1 MVTDYDESL
10 GYDADH
16 EPDFI
21 VWVCGDCYVAHHYG
35 ARCVTR
41 EATDREVDDYLS
53 GYAAVATA
61 HLGKTF
67 RETPEGLE
75 VTEWFSGDSDA
86 RCCGGEPLA
95 ELPDVC
101 FAVRRPVRVH
111 GHGPESRNNDGHPV
125 HWFDFTCSNH
135 DVDEPEDTC
144 PHCERSGHESGID
157 EFSSSPCHGCGSH
170 LGGARYRL
178 AGFIRKEATT

>member
-1 MVTDYDESL
+1 MI
-10 GYDADH
+10 

-21 VWVCGDCYVAHHYG
+21 VWVCGDCYAAHHFG
-35 ARCVTR
+35 VTCVTR

-53 GYAAVATA
+53 GYAAVASA

-75 VTEWFSGDSDA
+75 VTEWFPGDSDA
-86 RCCGGEPLA
+86 RCRGGEPLA
-95 ELPDVC
+95 KLPDVY
-101 FAVRRPVRVH
+101 
-111 GHGPESRNNDGHPV
+111 DGDPV

-144 PHCERSGHESGID
+144 PHCERSGHENGIA
-157 EFSSSPCHGCGSH
+157 EFSWSSCDGCSSR

-178 AGFIRKEATT
+178 SGFIREEATT